1 MERIHPSSRLSRRRA
16 VPALAAGAAVFVLLN
31 AGLGLW
37 AEQLPRIRDP
47 YYGDKFVK
55 LKAKAARPDRGPLVV
70 VYGSSR
76 TGFAFNGTLVE
87 QTIQDRGGRVAAF
100 NFGIPAMGPIG
111 QLLYFRRTLADGVRP
126 DFVLV
131 EVLPSM
137 FARAPDGPREQHWMT
152 GDRLL
157 RHELGTVERYG
168 YSTPDVRGR
177 WWESSLVPVYGL
189 RFQLLGRVIQ
199 SWIPWQYRQDWSRGT
214 DESGWCTPYKDVI
227 TADER
232 AFATARAKD
241 EYAKVLQTWVLD
253 DTLAATLDEL
263 LAECHA
269 AGIPVKLLRMPESAE
284 FQAMAPPDVRTRID
298 AFVRSRG
305 VPVIDAS
312 DWLDAGDFT
321 DGHHQLRGGAAKFS
335 KRLAEDEI
343 LPWVSGR

>member
-1 MERIHPSSRLSRRRA
+1 MSRRRA
-16 VPALAAGAAVFVLLN
+16 VPAIAAGAAVFVLLN

-55 LKAKAARPDRGPLVV
+55 LKAKADRPDRGPLVI

-87 QTIQDRGGRVAAF
+87 RTIRDAGGRAAAF
-100 NFGIPAMGPIG
+100 NYGIPAMGPIG

-137 FARAPDGPREQHWMT
+137 FAKSADGPREQHWMT

-157 RHELGTVERYG
+157 RRELDTVERYG
-168 YSTPDVRGR
+168 YSSPDVRGR

-199 SWIPWQYRQDWSRGT
+199 SWIPWQFRQDWSRGT

-227 TADER
+227 TANER
-232 AFATARAKD
+232 AFATAKARD
-241 EYAKVLQTWVLD
+241 EYSAVLQTWQLD
-253 DTLAATLDEL
+253 DTLASTLDEL
-263 LAECHA
+263 LGECRN
-269 AGIPVKLLRMPESAE
+269 AGIPAKLLLMPESGE
-284 FQAMAPPDVRTRID
+284 FQAMAPADVQKRID
-298 AFVRSRG
+298 EFLRGRG
-305 VPVIDAS
+305 VPVIDAR

-321 DGHHQLRGGAAKFS
+321 DGHHQLRRGAEKFS
-335 KRLAEDEI
+335 KRLALEVI